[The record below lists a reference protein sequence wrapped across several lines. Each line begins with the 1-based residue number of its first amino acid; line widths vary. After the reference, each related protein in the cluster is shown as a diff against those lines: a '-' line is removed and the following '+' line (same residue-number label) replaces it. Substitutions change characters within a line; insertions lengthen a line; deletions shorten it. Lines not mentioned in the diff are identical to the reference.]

1 MKKVFVGILALIM
14 VLGLVG
20 CSNSSNISVEG
31 LHDALIKHSI
41 ELDNFKISE
50 NDNVFLF
57 ETANED
63 VKITGTTDK
72 NKNIIEVKF
81 ENFGTDSSF
90 FKNKGTLESWY
101 LQEKDMGSMTMGSLK
116 RHIVAYNCIDELEA
130 FYSLCM
136 KSDEGANLFAINTL
150 LNKES
155 SEIEN
160 WSISVSIIE
169 GEYALEDT
177 ILIEAT
183 YKK

>member
-101 LQEKDMGSMTMGSLK
+101 LQEDTGSLTMEQIK
-116 RHIVAYNCIDELEA
+116 RRTVAYNCIDELEA

-136 KSDEGANLFAINTL
+136 KSDLEDANLFAINTL

-177 ILIEAT
+177 IVIEAT

>member
-31 LHDALIKHSI
+31 LYDALIKHPI

-101 LQEKDMGSMTMGSLK
+101 LQEVTGSLTMGEIK
-116 RHIVAYNCIDELEA
+116 RRIVAYNCIHELAA

-160 WSISVSIIE
+160 WSISVSISIT
-169 GEYALEDT
+169 G
-177 ILIEAT
+177 IMKMVVNMI
-183 YKK
+183 

>member
-31 LHDALIKHSI
+31 LHDALIKHPI

-101 LQEKDMGSMTMGSLK
+101 LQEVTGSLTMGEIK
-116 RHIVAYNCIDELEA
+116 RRIVAYYCIDEWEA

-177 ILIEAT
+177 IVIEAT